1 MDRVQCLRPMALV
14 HVCGLTPCAYES
26 LKVTLQTKTTLRAVV
41 LLLMFLANAAMAQ
54 FAHEVI
60 PASALH
66 CADDKPPAASGLAGT
81 PGGFVIIHPRND
93 ALTKQ
98 YTGCKMMWVVNG
110 ERHHKFA
117 TLYFNAKFQEKYR
130 SWWKAVLTTPSPT
143 SGKRLI
149 DEPALFG
156 AELINEDSF
165 FFWTFNDKQIPDL
178 QLKEIER
185 QFGEW
190 LKAKYGSFDK
200 TFAAWKGQKVARD
213 NPDENRIGFRPLW
226 NIAHERT
233 QQIGRA
239 HV

>member
-1 MDRVQCLRPMALV
+1 MALV

-110 ERHHKFA
+110 ERHQKFA
-117 TLYFNAKFQEKYR
+117 TLYFKDGVLAVAAAHRVRDASGQLDGACAYPEGKSLFPDAGRRISDSGCVSLAKEAFYGLYLPT
-130 SWWKAVLTTPSPT
+130 WPLTCLTDPKAV
-143 SGKRLI
+143 I
-149 DEPALFG
+149 CQQEP
-156 AELINEDSF
+156 
-165 FFWTFNDKQIPDL
+165 
-178 QLKEIER
+178 R
-185 QFGEW
+185 
-190 LKAKYGSFDK
+190 
-200 TFAAWKGQKVARD
+200 
-213 NPDENRIGFRPLW
+213 
-226 NIAHERT
+226 
-233 QQIGRA
+233 
-239 HV
+239 